1 MYVFLSTFKY
11 VFLRQIMSFLL
22 FWLLK
27 LQVANFEF
35 EEKKRL

>member
-1 MYVFLSTFKY
+1 MCVFLSTYIY
-11 VFLRQIMSFLL
+11 VFLRRIMSFLL

-35 EEKKRL
+35 EEKKQF